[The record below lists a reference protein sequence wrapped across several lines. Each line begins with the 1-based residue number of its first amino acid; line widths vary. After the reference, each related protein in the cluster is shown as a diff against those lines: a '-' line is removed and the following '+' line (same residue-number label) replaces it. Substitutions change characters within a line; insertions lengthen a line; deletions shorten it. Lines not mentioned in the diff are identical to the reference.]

1 MKALGRVLGLLI
13 LLAVVVAGAGFFLLP
28 KVATKLDTVSVE
40 KPAATVYALL
50 ASTPTAGESIG
61 EGATQTLKSATPPD
75 TVVFDVA
82 YADGSKGTATYKV
95 TADGDKK
102 AKVDVTIQKPL
113 GEDISARISALTGA
127 PVQPIMDSAK
137 KELLADTAKLNGE
150 PFTDLAYEIVQVP
163 AQAFIF
169 TVGSAPQNASEIK
182 EAVGQALGIVDFMV
196 KRTGARIDGAPIA
209 VETAWKDNRYDF
221 TAGWRV
227 QGTPPKIYAG
237 GVQVGQSPAGPAI
250 KVSYKGDEDNVL
262 PTYDKMEALV
272 GAARLN
278 LGKSFEVYKDDPT
291 KPGGS
296 VDREIYYLIEGD
308 TSQLAKILPP
318 TATDVLSGAP
328 ALTMPPAPTTP

>member
-1 MKALGRVLGLLI
+1 MKTLGRVLGLLI

-28 KVATKLDTVSVE
+28 TTATKTETVSIE

-61 EGATQTLKSATPPD
+61 EGTTQTLKTATPPD

-95 TADGDKK
+95 AADGDKK
-102 AKVDVTIQKPL
+102 SKVDVTLNKPL
-113 GEDISARISALTGA
+113 GQDIAARFSGLTGA
-127 PVQPIMDSAK
+127 PVQPIMDTAK
-137 KELLADTAKLNGE
+137 KELLADTANLNGE
-150 PFTDLAYEIVQVP
+150 PFTDLAYEIVQVTP
-163 AQAFIF
+163 QAYIF

-196 KRTGARIDGAPIA
+196 KRTGARVDGAPIA

-237 GVQVGQSPAGPAI
+237 GVQVGQSPGGAAI
-250 KVSYKGDEDNVL
+250 KVVYKGEEDNVL

-272 GAARLN
+272 GAARLT

-296 VDREIYYLIEGD
+296 VDREIYYLVEGD
-308 TSQLAKILPP
+308 ASQLSKILPP
-318 TATDVLSGAP
+318 RASDALAGAP
-328 ALTMPPAPTTP
+328 ALAAPPPPTP